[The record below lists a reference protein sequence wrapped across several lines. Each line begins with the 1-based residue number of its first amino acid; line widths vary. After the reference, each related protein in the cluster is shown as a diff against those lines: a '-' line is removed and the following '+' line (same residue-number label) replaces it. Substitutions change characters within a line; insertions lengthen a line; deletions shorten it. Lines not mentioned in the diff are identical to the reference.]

1 MKNRF
6 FPERTKEEKK
16 RDALL
21 MGVSNLLVL
30 PISLYLGA
38 LMGQLVMGYG
48 KYTVDGQSKLAIFPN
63 AVWQFWNEN
72 FWVALLGA
80 VILMFVL
87 NVVVYAWIRPKIYG
101 GIKDEERNFEYSD
114 KDTYGTSRWMDE
126 EETSRVFNEYDS
138 IADTKE
144 IIIGRD
150 LKTNKILTMPDDSIL
165 NRHKAVIGGS
175 GSGKSAACVR
185 GDMLQM
191 VKRGDSMVITDP
203 SGELYE
209 SMSGYLKDNGYN
221 VKIFNLV
228 DMEHSDSWNCL
239 AEIENSDIN
248 AQIFADTI
256 IQNTD
261 GEKGGGD
268 FWSKCAMNLLKAVCL
283 YVAKSPVI
291 PTNLGEA
298 YKLLAGRSAAE
309 LDQLFDA
316 MPMNEDTQAAKLAY
330 NIYKK
335 ASDNV
340 KGGVLIDLG
349 SRLQVFQ
356 GSLVRKITSYDEIK
370 LEDLGTKK
378 SAFFIVTS
386 DQHSAFDFLAVLF
399 YAMLFIKIVKV
410 AREHGGKLPVS
421 VNFLLDEFSN
431 IGAIPDFKKKIST
444 VRKYNVNITVIV
456 QNIAQIQNR
465 YPHGQW
471 EEILGNCSTTVF
483 LGCTDNTTAK
493 YISECTGTATV
504 VVESRSGGS
513 GGGVLAPQDIKES
526 YGLGKRAVMNPDEVK
541 QMPSDEQIVF
551 IQGEKPKKMKKI
563 FYFERPEYEQLTKK
577 SIMDYEP
584 QWKLDEDTFAANVNR
599 DFRDINKS
607 DDNNG
612 SHNDYS
618 LRDKAKTANK
628 KPMGFK

>member
-1 MKNRF
+1 MSRF
-6 FPERTKEEKK
+6 FPKRTKQEKR
-16 RDALL
+16 RDAIFIIVTNILA
-21 MGVSNLLVL
+21 L
-30 PISLYLGA
+30 PISVYLGA
-38 LMGQLVMGYG
+38 LMGQLIMGYG
-48 KYTVDGQSKLAIFPN
+48 KYSVDEEARLAILPD
-63 AVWQFWNEN
+63 AVWAFWSDN
-72 FWVALLGA
+72 FWVAFLGMLLLM
-80 VILMFVL
+80 ILL
-87 NVVVYAWIRPKIYG
+87 NFLAISWLRPRIYA

-126 EETSRVFNEYDS
+126 EETSRVFNEYDNIS
-138 IADTKE
+138 DTSE

-150 LKTNKILTMPDDSIL
+150 LKTNKILTMPDNSIL

-209 SMSGYLKDNGYN
+209 SMSSYLKENGYN

-370 LEDLGTKK
+370 LEDLGNKK

-399 YAMLFIKIVKV
+399 YAMLFIKLVKV
-410 AREHGGKLPVS
+410 ARDNGGKLPVS

-504 VVESRSGGS
+504 VVESRSSGN
-513 GGGVLAPQDIKES
+513 GGGVLAPHDVKES
-526 YGLGKRAVMNPDEVK
+526 YGLGKRAVMNADEVK

-551 IQGEKPKKMKKI
+551 VQGEKPKKMKKI
-563 FYFERPEYEQLTKK
+563 FYFERPEYESLEKR
-577 SIMDYEP
+577 SIMEYNP
-584 QWKLDEDTFAANVNR
+584 QWKLDED
-599 DFRDINKS
+599 DFNTRLNNDISTKENS
-607 DDNNG
+607 
-612 SHNDYS
+612 SEPT
-618 LRDKAKTANK
+618 LRDKAKPANK
-628 KPMGFK
+628 RPMGFK